1 MSIPAAVLGLPTGI
15 PGWALLQK
23 RPVADFKG
31 FVNDP
36 SLKSDT
42 AYLRAKLAGKT
53 TAKAL
58 LADPRLQQIVLTA
71 YGLESQIGMNG
82 LMEKV
87 LTSDLANPKSLANK
101 LTNPLFRTIA
111 KDFNFGGVVTPAVPV
126 IASRTVLQVNGLGP
140 GSSFGSFSGT
150 LGGVKIRGLDMSGA
164 TDATQLAARLQA
176 AFRKADGNR
185 TDLSVTVD
193 AGRLVFADAKGR
205 GDLREMTL
213 DPVIGARAVFVA
225 NGLPSAD
232 APIPPSRA
240 EIAVTGLSRTQTIGN
255 FSGTFA
261 GVTLNDVDLS
271 AATTQQEIAATLQ
284 VAFRAADGKAADIGV
299 MVIGDRIRMTDAK
312 GRGGASDVSFATTP
326 GGATARLAATTVDA
340 SGVMQAPV
348 MPAPS
353 TAKVQLSN
361 FGARSTFTTFTGT
374 FGGVTLTGLDISAAT
389 DRQGLAAA
397 LQEAFRAAD
406 SGRADIT
413 VAAVG
418 DSLVF
423 TDAQGKGGASKVSF
437 AAKSLAKAT
446 VTATSGPP
454 SFTAPRTTSTL
465 AVSGFDATHTL
476 GRIGGTFAGIT
487 VAPIDTSALTTLGD
501 LAATLESAFRAA
513 DGNRAFISVTAKDST
528 LVFTDI
534 SGRAGATAFDIADAG
549 GAGPTAGV
557 VSTEAGRQAVAASG
571 GPAVTSAA
579 FLDRLV
585 QKYTDAQ
592 FAKTVGGVSP
602 SLRLALYARQAL
614 PKITNWYSVIADTK
628 LAKVVETALGL
639 PAESFGAVPVD
650 QQAAILKGRM
660 DIRDL
665 KDPEKLAKLLDRFVA
680 ISSVSDITAGGDA
693 TAGIAGLLMPL
704 GSGEAQDGGGADVML
719 GATSAAIFSVLYGG
733 TAEEGAGGTSGAG
746 LALQLLS
753 SASAAYG

>member
-1 MSIPAAVLGLPTGI
+1 MSIPSAVLGLPTGI
-15 PGWALLQK
+15 AGWALLQK

-36 SLKSDT
+36 SLKSDI
-42 AYLRAKLAGKT
+42 AYLQAKLAGKT

-58 LADPRLQQIVLTA
+58 LSDPRLQQIVLTA

-87 LTSDLANPKSLANK
+87 LDSDLSNTKSLANK

-126 IASRTVLQVNGLGP
+126 LASRTVLQVNGLGP
-140 GSSFGSFSGT
+140 GSSFGTFSGT
-150 LGGVKIRGLDMSGA
+150 LGGVKLRGLDISGA

-193 AGRLVFADAKGR
+193 AGRLVFSDARGR

-213 DPVIGARAVFVA
+213 DPPIGARAVFVA

-240 EIAVTGLSRTQTIGN
+240 EIAVTGLSRTQTIDN

-261 GVTLNDVDLS
+261 GITLNDVDLS
-271 AATTQQEIAATLQ
+271 AATTPQQFAATLQ
-284 VAFRAADGKAADIGV
+284 AAFRAADGKATDIGV
-299 MVIGDRIRMTDAK
+299 TVIGDRIRLTDAK
-312 GRGGASDVSFATTP
+312 GRGGASDVSFATMP
-326 GGATARLAATTVDA
+326 GGAAARLAATTVDA

-348 MPAPS
+348 LPTPS

-361 FGARSTFTTFTGT
+361 FAARSTFTTFTGT

-397 LQEAFRAAD
+397 LQDAFRAAD
-406 SGRADIT
+406 SGRADISVT
-413 VAAVG
+413 VVG
-418 DSLVF
+418 DGLVF

-437 AAKSLAKAT
+437 ASKSLAKAT
-446 VTATSGPP
+446 VTANSGPP
-454 SFTAPRTTSTL
+454 AFTAPRTTSTL

-476 GRIGGTFAGIT
+476 GRIGGTFGGIT
-487 VAPIDTSALTTLGD
+487 VAPIDTSGLTTLD
-501 LAATLESAFRAA
+501 DVAATLQAAFRAA

-534 SGRAGATAFDIADAG
+534 SGRAGATAFDISDAPSG
-549 GAGPTAGV
+549 GPTAGI
-557 VSTEAGRQAVAASG
+557 VSTQAGRQAVAASG
-571 GPAVTSAA
+571 GPAVTSPA

-585 QKYTDAQ
+585 QKFTDAQ

-602 SLRLALYARQAL
+602 TLRLALYAKQSL

-639 PAESFGAVPVD
+639 PAQSFGAVPVD

-660 DIRDL
+660 DIRDF
-665 KDPEKLAKLLDRFVA
+665 KDPAKLDRLLDRFVA
-680 ISSVSDITAGGDA
+680 ISSVDDITAGGDL
-693 TAGIAGLLMPL
+693 TGGLAGLFAPL
-704 GSGEAQDGGGADVML
+704 GTGDGTDGGSSDVML

-733 TAEEGAGGTSGAG
+733 NTEDGAGSTTGAG
-746 LALQLLS
+746 VALQLLN
-753 SASAAYG
+753 SASIAYG